1 MARWHIANVLQTS
14 PGGRQLWRFN
24 ASGDAFALEQEQKL
38 AISEPIPAD
47 LVAKDWRTLLRSKL
61 NIAWLPADKVFL
73 RAVQLP
79 SADVA
84 EIRSMVELQLEKL
97 SPLPVTQ
104 IVWGIQM
111 LSSGARPSSG
121 AATADAAA
129 GEDARSPLQ
138 TVIVIIAARN
148 YVEEFLGELE
158 TQGFLTDRLE
168 VPGLE
173 QLLATKPTD
182 NGVWIFPNNPGEPL
196 LIAWWFGG
204 TLHNL
209 AMVSLPDSPE
219 RAELLKNQIEQ
230 MAWAGELEGWLTE
243 PPKIH
248 LVANADQA
256 RIWEPILHQTA
267 QAEIAPPGSAAA
279 PAPAHIDIVPALK
292 PADIA
297 AKAAEHSANDGQTTN
312 LLPDDFARR
321 YRQQFI
327 DGLWM
332 RALFGALMLYGV
344 AVIVYFAVVFV
355 LNYRA
360 TTVTQQVA
368 SLNVAYTNALRD
380 DEQLRIL
387 KDRQELKYAALDC
400 WRAVGKNLPADLTL
414 DDLYFQR
421 GKLELRGRAPADNQ
435 LAITD
440 FNDKMRVFN
449 INDTPLFTEVGPPAV
464 SIRGDRA
471 EWRFTCMMKGAEGR

>member
-1 MARWHIANVLQTS
+1 
-14 PGGRQLWRFN
+14 
-24 ASGDAFALEQEQKL
+24 
-38 AISEPIPAD
+38 
-47 LVAKDWRTLLRSKL
+47 
-61 NIAWLPADKVFL
+61 
-73 RAVQLP
+73 
-79 SADVA
+79 
-84 EIRSMVELQLEKL
+84 
-97 SPLPVTQ
+97 
-104 IVWGIQM
+104 
-111 LSSGARPSSG
+111 
-121 AATADAAA
+121 
-129 GEDARSPLQ
+129 
-138 TVIVIIAARN
+138 
-148 YVEEFLGELE
+148 
-158 TQGFLTDRLE
+158 
-168 VPGLE
+168 
-173 QLLATKPTD
+173 
-182 NGVWIFPNNPGEPL
+182 
-196 LIAWWFGG
+196 
-204 TLHNL
+204 
-209 AMVSLPDSPE
+209 
-219 RAELLKNQIEQ
+219 
-230 MAWAGELEGWLTE
+230 
-243 PPKIH
+243 
-248 LVANADQA
+248 
-256 RIWEPILHQTA
+256 
-267 QAEIAPPGSAAA
+267 
-279 PAPAHIDIVPALK
+279 VPALK

-421 GKLELRGRAPADNQ
+421 GKLELRGSAPADNQ